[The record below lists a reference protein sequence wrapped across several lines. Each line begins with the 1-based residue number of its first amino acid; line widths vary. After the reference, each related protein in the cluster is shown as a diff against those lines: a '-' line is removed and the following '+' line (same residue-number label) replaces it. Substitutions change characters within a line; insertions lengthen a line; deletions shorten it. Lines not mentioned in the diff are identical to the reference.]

1 MLKQLKITFTA
12 LGNNRFLVKTEEFFP
27 GYKEPWMEHKQKYK
41 GLTIVHNYPDETKEE
56 E

>member
-1 MLKQLKITFTA
+1 MDKQLKITITD
-12 LGNNRFLVKTEEFFP
+12 LGNGEFLVRIEETYS
-27 GYKEPWMEHKQKYK
+27 GYDKPCIEYEQKYK